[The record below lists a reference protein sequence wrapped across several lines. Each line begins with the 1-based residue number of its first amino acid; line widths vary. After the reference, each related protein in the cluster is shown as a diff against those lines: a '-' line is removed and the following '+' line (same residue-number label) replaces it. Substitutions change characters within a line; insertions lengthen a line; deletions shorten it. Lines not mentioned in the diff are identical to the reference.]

1 MMPSQNKFRK
11 RRSQSPRCEG
21 KTRAKRARGSLTPYF
36 EAKLLAAERLEV
48 NFQRARKKPRMEIF
62 AGRKDTLLGNL
73 IYIVGEILDGKLES
87 QSWPVGVTQG
97 LESQGEILREMTGN
111 PRA

>member
-1 MMPSQNKFRK
+1 MK
-11 RRSQSPRCEG
+11 
-21 KTRAKRARGSLTPYF
+21 
-36 EAKLLAAERLEV
+36 
-48 NFQRARKKPRMEIF
+48 IF
-62 AGRKDTLLGNL
+62 AGRKDTLLGDL
-73 IYIVGEILDGKLES
+73 VYIVSEILDGKLES